1 MKKLI
6 ITLIILCYAIG
17 GYSQEHLAFK
27 GIPIE
32 GNINSFC
39 QKLKSK
45 GFMQIHSQDNI
56 RLFTGNFTGREATV
70 GVVADQGGNDV
81 YSVVILFPSNKEWNQ
96 LVNTYEYYK
105 ELYEEKYGTP
115 TYHKEH
121 NPSRMDSN
129 DSLMIELNQGTV
141 TYISI
146 FEVPG
151 GSIELS
157 INKADEILKGQ
168 VVIRYKDSQ
177 NESAKRKS
185 DLDEI

>member
-1 MKKLI
+1 MIIKYSTCFKQNINYLKMKKLI

-141 TYISI
+141 TYII
-146 FEVPG
+146 YLRCLGEV
-151 GSIELS
+151 LS
-157 INKADEILKGQ
+157 YLLI
-168 VVIRYKDSQ
+168 
-177 NESAKRKS
+177 KRMKF
-185 DLDEI
+185 LRVKWL